1 MKTKIKKLVKQ
12 GLLIVGATVGFS
24 ACQDY
29 IDVVPDN
36 LATIENAFTLR
47 NEAEKYLFTCYSY
60 LPKNG
65 DALTNT
71 GFLAGDEVWIPFAQR
86 ELLGSNWHIARGS
99 QNKAAPL
106 VNIWSGSMWR
116 AIRDCNIFLENVSD
130 MQKVLDLTPNDRSRW
145 IGEVKFLKAY
155 YHFLLMRSYGAI
167 PLVKE
172 NLGLDATAEQ
182 VRVIQRPVDEV
193 TEYIISLLDEAVETS
208 VPNVIQDRGF
218 ELGRIT
224 KPIILAV
231 KAQVLLTAASPLFNG
246 NSDYATFSNSQGELL
261 FNQTYDEN
269 KWVKAAE
276 AAKAAMDAAESAGF
290 ALYTFNKAQ
299 YGALTISDQTATTL
313 SVSLGFNERWQ
324 TEHIWANPNSL
335 AWNIQRDAM
344 ARLEASA
351 AVSDARSHLA
361 APIKVAEMY
370 YSKNGVPIGEDKTLD
385 FTNRFTLRTATED
398 ERYYIE
404 PGYRTARLNYDR
416 EPRFYAHLGFD
427 GGVWFKYSTPSN
439 SDEDTYVLNGK
450 LNQIGGFNTYGW
462 GSETGYFLKKLVN
475 WEQNFSTSGVS
486 YKNYPWP
493 DIRLSD
499 VYLMFAEASNE
510 AFGPSEEVYNAL
522 DKIRERAGLAGVL
535 ESWAS
540 FSNNP
545 GKPTTKD
552 GLREIVQRERMIEL
566 AFEGKRFWDLRRWK
580 LAVNYLNQNITGWS
594 VFQEVTTDYYRLRT
608 IYPQTFVAPRD
619 YFWPISEYELTVNP
633 SLVQNPGW

>member
-1 MKTKIKKLVKQ
+1 MKTKIIKLLRH
-12 GLLIVGATVGFS
+12 GLLIVGTAIGLS

-60 LPKNG
+60 LPENG
-65 DALTNT
+65 DALSNT
-71 GFLAGDEVWIPFAQR
+71 GLLAGDEVWIPFAQR

-99 QNKAAPL
+99 QNKANPL
-106 VNIWSGSMWR
+106 VNIWSTSMWR
-116 AIRDCNIFLENVSD
+116 AIRDCNIFLENVSNT
-130 MQKVLDLTPNDRSRW
+130 QKVLDLTPNDRSRW

-155 YHFLLMRSYGAI
+155 YHFLLMRAYGAI

-172 NLGLDATAEQ
+172 NLGIDATAEQ
-182 VRVIQRPVDEV
+182 VRVVQRPVDE
-193 TEYIISLLDEAVETS
+193 TTDYIVSLLDEALETS
-208 VPNVIQDRGF
+208 VPTVIQDRGF

-246 NSDYATFSNSQGELL
+246 NSDYANFTNSQNELL
-261 FNQTYDEN
+261 FNQSYDEQ

-276 AAKAAMDAAESAGF
+276 AAKAAMDGAEAAGF
-290 ALYTFNKAQ
+290 ALFRFNKAQ

-313 SVSLGFNERWQ
+313 SVNLGFNERWQ

-344 ARLEASA
+344 ARLETNA
-351 AVSDARSHLA
+351 AVTDARSHLA
-361 APIKVAEMY
+361 APVKIAEMY
-370 YSKNGVPIGEDKTLD
+370 YSRNGVPIGEDKTLD
-385 FTNRFTLRTATED
+385 FTNRFTLRTATEA

-450 LNQIGGFNTYGW
+450 LNQMGGFNTYGW
-462 GSETGYFLKKLVN
+462 GNETGYFLKKLVN

-499 VYLMFAEASNE
+499 VYLMFAEAANE
-510 AFGPSEEVYNAL
+510 AYGPSQDVYDAL
-522 DKIRERAGLAGVL
+522 DKIRARAGLAGVL

-540 FSNNP
+540 FSTNP

>member
-1 MKTKIKKLVKQ
+1 MKTKIIKLLRH
-12 GLLIVGATVGFS
+12 GLLIVGTAIGLS

-60 LPKNG
+60 LPENG
-65 DALTNT
+65 DALSNT
-71 GFLAGDEVWIPFAQR
+71 GLLAGDEVWIPFAQR

-99 QNKAAPL
+99 QNKANPL
-106 VNIWSGSMWR
+106 VNIWSTSMWR
-116 AIRDCNIFLENVSD
+116 AIRDCNIFLENVSNT
-130 MQKVLDLTPNDRSRW
+130 QKVLDLTPNDRSRW

-155 YHFLLMRSYGAI
+155 YHFLLMRAYGAI

-172 NLGLDATAEQ
+172 NLGIDATAEQ
-182 VRVIQRPVDEV
+182 VRVVQRPVDE
-193 TEYIISLLDEAVETS
+193 TTDYIVSLLDEALETS
-208 VPNVIQDRGF
+208 VPTVIQDRGF

-246 NSDYATFSNSQGELL
+246 NSDYANFTNSQNELL
-261 FNQTYDEN
+261 FNQSYDEQ

-276 AAKAAMDAAESAGF
+276 AAKAAMDGAEAAGF
-290 ALYTFNKAQ
+290 ALFRFNKAQ

-313 SVSLGFNERWQ
+313 SVNLGFNERWQ

-344 ARLEASA
+344 ARLETNA
-351 AVSDARSHLA
+351 AVTDARSHLA
-361 APIKVAEMY
+361 APVKIAEMY
-370 YSKNGVPIGEDKTLD
+370 YSRNGVPIGEDKTLD
-385 FTNRFTLRTATED
+385 FTNRFTLRTATEA

-450 LNQIGGFNTYGW
+450 LNQMGGFNTYGW
-462 GSETGYFLKKLVN
+462 GNETGYFLKKLVN

-499 VYLMFAEASNE
+499 VYLMFAEAANE
-510 AFGPSEEVYNAL
+510 AYGPSQDVYDAL
-522 DKIRERAGLAGVL
+522 DKIRARAGLAGVL
-535 ESWAS
+535 ESWSS
-540 FSNNP
+540 FSTNP